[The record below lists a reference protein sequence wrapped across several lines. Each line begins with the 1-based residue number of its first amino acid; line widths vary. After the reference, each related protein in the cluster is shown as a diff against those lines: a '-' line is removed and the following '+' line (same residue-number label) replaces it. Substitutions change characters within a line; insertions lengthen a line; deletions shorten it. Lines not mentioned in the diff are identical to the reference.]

1 MEKLFHPENPVMLFL
16 GRVCDLMLLSVL
28 FTLSC
33 STIVLSGAAVT
44 ALYSITLKMVRGE
57 EGETGKGFFRALFG
71 SFLQSV
77 PGSVL
82 LFLDTALLMLV
93 RSPPSGDIPAFLSY
107 AFVFISIAAIL
118 LTAWLS
124 WLFPLQARFEN
135 SFRRHS
141 RNAAILAVSNLPVT
155 CLLTLTNLLPFL
167 SLLILP
173 GFLGGLTAFW
183 VMFGFGGAAYVNSF
197 YLRRT
202 FDRSETLP

>member
-1 MEKLFHPENPVMLFL
+1 MEKLFHPENPVIIFL

-33 STIVLSGAAVT
+33 STIVLAGAAVT
-44 ALYSITLKMVRGE
+44 ALYSMTLKMERGE
-57 EGETGKGFFRALFG
+57 EGETAKGFFRALFG

-82 LFLDTALLMLV
+82 LFLDTALLMLM
-93 RSPPSGDIPAFLSY
+93 RSSPSGDISAFLSY
-107 AFVFISIAAIL
+107 AFALLSIAAIL
-118 LTAWLS
+118 LTAWLG

-141 RNAAILAVSNLPVT
+141 KNAAILALSNLPVT
-155 CLLTLTNLLPFL
+155 CLLTLINLLPFI
-167 SLLILP
+167 SLLIFP
-173 GFLGGLTAFW
+173 GSLGELIAFW
-183 VMFGFGGAAYVNSF
+183 VIFGFGGVAYVNSF

-202 FDRSETLP
+202 FDRSETI